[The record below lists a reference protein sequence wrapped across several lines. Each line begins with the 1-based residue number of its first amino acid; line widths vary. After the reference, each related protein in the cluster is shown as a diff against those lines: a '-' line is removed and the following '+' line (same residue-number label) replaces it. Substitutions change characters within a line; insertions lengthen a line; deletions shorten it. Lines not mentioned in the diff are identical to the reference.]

1 MTGSSSTFSQHPL
14 LLLALLA
21 AAATL
26 ADAARLVAVPL
37 ASPSHIAA
45 FTALTTALEQHGGH
59 EVYMVCPA
67 AGAAAGPYAHAACN
81 HDMDTRSAPAAC
93 MKVPPRRRPQTFAV
107 LSSLCS
113 PLVLSCTTCP
123 LLHIQSV
130 ILVSDTQVVSEGLL
144 EPSKGMAAARNA
156 SHRHSYLTYPLQYDL
171 FPKDMADLAKANSI
185 RAMAI
190 GYKVLAAMTDMVI
203 GNTQLLQV
211 RGWVAGWLG
220 VWPDGFRV
228 LAWPTAYAVSL
239 V

>member
-67 AGAAAGPYAHAACN
+67 AGAAAGPYAHAAC
-81 HDMDTRSAPAAC
+81 
-93 MKVPPRRRPQTFAV
+93 MKVPPRRRPQTLAV

-113 PLVLSCTTCP
+113 PLVVSCTTCP

-130 ILVSDTQVVSEGLL
+130 ILVSDPQVVSEGLL

-239 V
+239 VGQVSW